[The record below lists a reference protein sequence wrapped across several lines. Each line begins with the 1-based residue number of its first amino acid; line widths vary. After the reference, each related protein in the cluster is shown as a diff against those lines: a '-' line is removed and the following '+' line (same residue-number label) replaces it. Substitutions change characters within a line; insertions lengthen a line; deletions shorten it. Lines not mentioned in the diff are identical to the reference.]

1 MAGRVA
7 LTPRLRQARIA
18 ELVRKHGQVTVED
31 LADRFGASLETIRR
45 DLGALAE
52 TGAVQKVHGGAKL
65 PPRRDEGP
73 FRDRMTR
80 EEPAKRMIAALAARA
95 LSPGETL
102 FVPGAA
108 GNTGVAAIQVGKA
121 MGARVLAAASLIV
134 AGALLLGWRGPERL
148 AQRALPWWQRQVA
161 SRLGRLA
168 PSGLGASVLL
178 GSAWALLPCGLLY
191 AALFLTASQAG
202 PAQGALAMLAF
213 GIGTVPA
220 TLASALGL
228 LHLRRQRQGS
238 RWTRPAG
245 ALLASLGL
253 LALLAPW
260 LTGHDWLGPAAQF
273 LLECT
278 TPGA

>member
-1 MAGRVA
+1 MSGLNPLTWLLA
-7 LTPRLRQARIA
+7 LTLGLAGGAHCALMCGPLCAACAHRPGGTAMPALLALQGGRLLGYAA
-18 ELVRKHGQVTVED
+18 LGL
-31 LADRFGASLETIRR
+31 LAGATGAFFRFG
-45 DLGALAE
+45 LG
-52 TGAVQKVHGGAKL
+52 
-65 PPRRDEGP
+65 
-73 FRDRMTR
+73 
-80 EEPAKRMIAALAARA
+80 EELW
-95 LSPGETL
+95 L
-102 FVPGAA
+102 V
-108 GNTGVAAIQVGKA
+108 
-121 MGARVLAAASLIV
+121 ARVLAAASLIV

-245 ALLASLGL
+245 ALLASLGV